1 MRHRAG
7 SKAWMD
13 LEAYS
18 LCQRVSHG
26 CPPSSFS
33 VLLYTPGDPVSPL
46 NLIPLP
52 CGFQVGFG
60 QREAPADGRWVERED
75 RVFLPT
81 LAQPWPLGSGRRCF
95 FSQNDG
101 PPLTHRQEHCLLSL
115 PLRAL
120 SESSYLL
127 VLGPG
132 WGATSCRFESSTS
145 PIPSKETHQI
155 SSVKPTEETC
165 SSAGALTDLFS
176 LSPNTFLTHSIAN
189 SSEHKPRTV
198 PTPLLLLKHVE
209 CSCHQ

>member
-1 MRHRAG
+1 MRRRAG

-46 NLIPLP
+46 NLILLVPLP
-52 CGFQVGFG
+52 CRFQVGFG
-60 QREAPADGRWVERED
+60 QREAPADGRQVEREG
-75 RVFLPT
+75 RVFLST
-81 LAQPWPLGSGRRCF
+81 LDQTWPLDSGRGCF

-132 WGATSCRFESSTS
+132 WGATSCRFPLPHPYLRKKPIKS
-145 PIPSKETHQI
+145 PQLNQLRKL
-155 SSVKPTEETC
+155 
-165 SSAGALTDLFS
+165 A
-176 LSPNTFLTHSIAN
+176 
-189 SSEHKPRTV
+189 
-198 PTPLLLLKHVE
+198 LLLGP
-209 CSCHQ
+209 